1 MAKLADA
8 HDLGSCAARLGGS
21 SPFIRTKNMAGKTK
35 NTTKKVKTPKAKAEA
50 IDSHSQD
57 AASLPPFKKTPDGTI
72 ELQLVLPWK
81 EIETQWKIVTAEMVK
96 NINMPGFR
104 KGKAPEKL
112 AEERLDK
119 AAIRNEIINHM
130 LPGIYGKAIK
140 DNNVTP
146 IMDPQIH
153 IDGVIDDGKDWVFH
167 ALTCEAPAVELGK
180 YKEAVAKITAKSKIV
195 VPGKE
200 VEQPKF
206 EDIIEA
212 VLTSTTIKIPAVLIQ
227 READRLIAQTLEE
240 IKKLGMSLD
249 QYLASTG
256 QDIETFKAMYAQR
269 AERDLKLEFVLS
281 KISQAEKISVDD
293 AEIQKTIDGAKP
305 EEKASLAQNKYLLAS
320 IIRQQKTLD
329 FLRSL

>member
-1 MAKLADA
+1 M
-8 HDLGSCAARLGGS
+8 H
-21 SPFIRTKNMAGKTK
+21 I
-35 NTTKKVKTPKAKAEA
+35 
-50 IDSHSQD
+50 
-57 AASLPPFKKTPDGTI
+57 DGTI
-72 ELQLVLPWK
+72 E
-81 EIETQWKIVTAEMVK
+81 
-96 NINMPGFR
+96 
-104 KGKAPEKL
+104 
-112 AEERLDK
+112 
-119 AAIRNEIINHM
+119 
-130 LPGIYGKAIK
+130 
-140 DNNVTP
+140 
-146 IMDPQIH
+146 
-153 IDGVIDDGKDWVFH
+153 DGKDWVFH
-167 ALTCEAPAVELGK
+167 ALTCEAPAVDLGK

-195 VPGKE
+195 VPGKDLPAGRQGP
-200 VEQPKF
+200 EQPKF

-212 VLTSTTIKIPAVLIQ
+212 VLTSVTIKVPAVLIQ
-227 READRLIAQTLEE
+227 READRLISQTLEE

-281 KISQAEKISVDD
+281 KISEVEKISVDD